1 MFSSDR
7 KLTVFVVICC
17 IILALLG
24 YGWKHRTII
33 PYVTVPLEKVTTP
46 FAYGA
51 SRVLDG
57 VHTGITV
64 IDNAIAATKKI
75 EALARPAGPAVQHVG
90 ARRLDRSG
98 DRDGSRVATSRL
110 LEAGLVL
117 VSRVQ
122 TPASSVIF
130 AESPI
135 GDRLQPP
142 NLRSR
147 NQDSIARACACLWAL
162 APKSYRPCL
171 RHSDAPTIAPVSPN
185 L

>member
-1 MFSSDR
+1 GQGP
-7 KLTVFVVICC
+7 
-17 IILALLG
+17 IILYTLIYIYYYTSKKNRSLG
-24 YGWKHRTII
+24 
-33 PYVTVPLEKVTTP
+33 
-46 FAYGA
+46 
-51 SRVLDG
+51 
-57 VHTGITV
+57 
-64 IDNAIAATKKI
+64 
-75 EALARPAGPAVQHVG
+75 PAGRPG
-90 ARRLDRSG
+90 SPARRRSTP
-98 DRDGSRVATSRL
+98 RQERRSRVATSRL

-117 VSRVQ
+117 VPRVQ

-147 NQDSIARACACLWAL
+147 NQDSIARACACVWAL

-171 RHSDAPTIAPVSPN
+171 RHSEAPTIAPVSPN